1 MMQIAKIMPV
11 NFRAAAAQQPLV
23 SKPSE
28 EKNADSN
35 VSEKY
40 LAKLDPKYNGLLDIK
55 KNIIQKPRGSERN
68 FRVSASSSQNGRNK
82 STLISR

>member
-1 MMQIAKIMPV
+1 MGKKSQLFI
-11 NFRAAAAQQPLV
+11 
-23 SKPSE
+23 
-28 EKNADSN
+28 N
-35 VSEKY
+35 VLKMSRY
-40 LAKLDPKYNGLLDIK
+40 DVCSYNVLLDIK

>member
-1 MMQIAKIMPV
+1 MDNKSQLFI
-11 NFRAAAAQQPLV
+11 
-23 SKPSE
+23 
-28 EKNADSN
+28 N
-35 VSEKY
+35 VLKRSSY
-40 LAKLDPKYNGLLDIK
+40 DVFSYNVLLDIK

>member
-1 MMQIAKIMPV
+1 MDKKSQLFINVLKMSSYDV
-11 NFRAAAAQQPLV
+11 FSYNVLLV
-23 SKPSE
+23 
-28 EKNADSN
+28 
-35 VSEKY
+35 
-40 LAKLDPKYNGLLDIK
+40 IK